1 MKIKKI
7 SLNILVVVFVAFFM
21 SGCLN
26 DLFED
31 QDDLSFKG
39 DPQLEFRPRNEVTV
53 DTSGAAIKPP
63 DEEDEPLRV
72 QLIGEQRSS
81 DLSVSFEVDTQNS
94 TAVAGTHFNLVTT
107 SPITLPANSSS
118 TGEIEIEIIEDS
130 VPDGEVVTL
139 VLVLQD
145 SDGVKAAENLKTYTL
160 TIEGFEE

>member
-1 MKIKKI
+1 MKSNIYTRLLPVLFV
-7 SLNILVVVFVAFFM
+7 SLFLG
-21 SGCLN
+21 GCLN
-26 DLFED
+26 DLFD
-31 QDDLSFKG
+31 QDSQTFRGDL
-39 DPQLEFRPRNEVTV
+39 QLEFRPLNETVV
-53 DTSGAAIKPP
+53 DTAGAAIEP
-63 DEEDEPLRV
+63 EDEPLRI

-139 VLVLQD
+139 LLVLQD